1 MNKKQIFFSLAAGAM
16 VSMVIGAGGMYLA
29 NFKKINFMN
38 RYPVILELEKF
49 VDETLEIG
57 LPPNEDEET
66 IVNAYLALYGDK
78 YTKYEAPVDIFSKE
92 FIVKETNESS
102 VALGSGF
109 QIDFDENDN
118 LYIASVTEGMAADK
132 QGLIAGDIIKA
143 IDGNEIVEFKN
154 AKKIRGEDGTT
165 VSLLIERNGIE
176 KELEFI
182 RSCDTMKTTGI
193 SRKMYGDTLYL
204 KLDEIGWLM
213 SESVHEAFQQ
223 DKFNTLIL
231 DLRNNGGGYTQIA
244 LEISDLFISE
254 GKVVTHAKNGE
265 KSTLSVSENVT
276 YDVPVVIL
284 VNEKTASASE
294 LIAALLKQY
303 GNATIV
309 GTQTFGKAIYQL
321 ESFFKGG
328 TLTYTDG
335 YVTVGDWECY
345 HGIGIE
351 PDVEI
356 PMDSALIGT
365 ENDIQLEKA
374 LELVK

>member
-1 MNKKQIFFSLAAGAM
+1 MNKKQRFFSLAAGAM
-16 VSMVIGAGGMYLA
+16 VSMAVGAGGMYLA
-29 NFKKINFMN
+29 NFKKLEFMN

-57 LPPNEDEET
+57 LPPNDDEET
-66 IVNAYLALYGDK
+66 VVNAYLALYGDK

-118 LYIASVTEGMAADK
+118 LYIAYVTEGMAADK
-132 QGLIAGDIIKA
+132 QGLTAGDIIKA
-143 IDGNEIVEFKN
+143 IDGNEIVEYKN

-165 VSLLIERNGIE
+165 VKLLIERNGNE
-176 KELEFI
+176 RELEFI
-182 RSCDTMKTTGI
+182 RACDTMKKTGV
-193 SRKMYGDTLYL
+193 SRKMYGDTLYV
-204 KLDEIGWLM
+204 KLDEIGLFM
-213 SESVHEAFQQ
+213 SESVHEAFEQ
-223 DKFNTLIL
+223 DEFNTLIL
-231 DLRNNGGGYTQIA
+231 DLRNNGGGFTKIA

-254 GKVVTHAKNGE
+254 GSVTNHAKNGE
-265 KSTLSVSENVT
+265 KETFSVSENIT

-284 VNEKTASASE
+284 VNEKTASAAE
-294 LIAALLKQY
+294 IITALLKQY

-309 GTQTFGKAIYQL
+309 GAQTFGKGIYQL
-321 ESFFKGG
+321 EAFFKGG

-356 PMDSALIGT
+356 PMDSALIAT
-365 ENDIQLEKA
+365 EDDIQLEKA